1 MCEHWPNSHFKELFQ
16 YNSSHYEDL
25 ELSKTLE
32 KDQMD
37 FPGVRTIETQL

>member
-1 MCEHWPNSHFKELFQ
+1 MCEHCPNSLLKELFQ

-32 KDQMD
+32 KDLMD
-37 FPGVRTIETQL
+37 FPGVRTIETQR